1 MMLPAPI
8 GQFFT
13 TEATV
18 HHVDEDSPAR
28 DEYGNVVPSATTST
42 TRCYMA
48 QQSRLELGLDN
59 VEKERWAAYFP
70 GDLLLD
76 ANDRVSVAGGD
87 YEVIGQPWPV
97 VHPATGDVDHLEAT
111 LERRR

>member
-1 MMLPAPI
+1 MPSPI
-8 GQFFT
+8 EQFFGS
-13 TEATV
+13 EATV

-28 DEYGNVVPSATTST
+28 DEYGNIVPSATTST

-48 QQSRLELGLDN
+48 QQSRTEIGLDN
-59 VEKERWAAYFP
+59 IEKERWAAYFP
-70 GDLLLD
+70 AGIALD
-76 ANDRVSVAGGD
+76 ANDRVAVDGNE

-97 VHPATGDVDHLEAT
+97 MHPATGLVDHLEAT